1 MRIPRFPAAYQS
13 MFRPACFTLEDMQA
27 AGGVDVAIHAA
38 QTIEPLGVK
47 RLYSATS
54 AVVNVSP
61 YVRRLWK
68 PEPMVDLGAGI
79 HPAPG
84 RHVVC
89 WIECGTM
96 TSRSV
101 VLCGGTVDADWN
113 WLLSAAPASVR
124 IAPGER
130 DEMSILSE
138 DWVSPVVTFRRGN
151 VTYTD
156 NSMGQRSAEGMMT
169 AVVDVDAVAR
179 RFSAMTGAPS
189 AELDE
194 FTVRLKIEQ
203 AGFVNRLV
211 ERHYVVDRAERP
223 SRRLAWVNRFGAIDY
238 HTFPLAA
245 EFRSRGGRTRV
256 ETSGGRRTAATS
268 AVQSLK
274 LTSEPCGA
282 ADAEWLSEIFS
293 SPAVWMVEGA
303 SFSEVEV
310 EAGEVVCSPLQPTVV
325 EVVVSPVEA
334 GFSRKL

>member
-1 MRIPRFPAAYQS
+1 
-13 MFRPACFTLEDMQA
+13 MFRPACYTLEDMQA

-38 QTIEPLGVK
+38 QKVEPLGTK
-47 RLYSATS
+47 RLYSATK
-54 AVVNVSP
+54 AVVNVAP
-61 YVRRLWK
+61 YVRTLWK
-68 PEPMVDLGAGI
+68 PAPLVNLGAGI

-89 WIECGTM
+89 WIECGTV

-101 VLCGGTVDADWN
+101 VLCGGSVDADWN
-113 WLLSAAPASVR
+113 TTLSASPSSVK

-130 DEMSILSE
+130 DEISVLSE

-156 NSMGQRSAEGMMT
+156 TSMGQRSAEGMLT
-169 AVVDVDAVAR
+169 VVVDVDAVAR
-179 RFSAMTGAPS
+179 RFATMTGARS
-189 AELDE
+189 TDLTD
-194 FTVRLKIEQ
+194 FSVRLKIEQ

-211 ERHYVVDRAERP
+211 ERHYTVDRAVRP
-223 SRRLAWVNRFGAIDY
+223 SRRLAWVNRYGAIDY

-245 EFRSRGGRTRV
+245 EFRSGGDRTRV
-256 ETSGGRRTAATS
+256 ETSGGPRTVATN

-274 LTSEPCGA
+274 LLSDPCNE

-293 SPAVWMVEGA
+293 SPAVWIVDGA

-310 EAGEVVCSPLQPTVV
+310 AGGEVVCSPLQPTLV
-325 EVVVSPVEA
+325 EIVVSPVEGA
-334 GFSRKL
+334 FSRKL